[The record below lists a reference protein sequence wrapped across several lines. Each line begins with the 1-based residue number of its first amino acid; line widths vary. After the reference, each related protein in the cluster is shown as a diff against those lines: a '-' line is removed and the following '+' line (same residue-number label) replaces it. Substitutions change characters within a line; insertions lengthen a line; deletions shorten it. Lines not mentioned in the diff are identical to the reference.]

1 MECRSV
7 SVMIF
12 HAIRHTD
19 YYTAN
24 LLIFFCNL
32 FIKVIFSITDRT
44 STACDYAGSLPVE
57 SVYELVDN
65 EL

>member
-1 MECRSV
+1 MSQRVCNDFPR
-7 SVMIF
+7 
-12 HAIRHTD
+12 
-19 YYTAN
+19 YTAYR
-24 LLIFFCNL
+24 LLYCKFTHFFCNL